1 MSRLIIAARADELRK
16 QADELDR
23 IAARQLPEKWE
34 LGMRVRYLATSD
46 WAWTKGDIAYVNR
59 LRPEYIGKPAD
70 EYQVFYTGPM
80 SQAATFWTTPDDVEL
95 VSDDGVKK

>member
-16 QADELDR
+16 EANELDR

-34 LGMRVRYLATSD
+34 VGMRVRYLETND
-46 WAWTKGDIAYVNR
+46 WAWKKGDIAYVNR
-59 LRPEYIGKPAD
+59 VFPNYIGRPAD

-80 SQAATFWTTPDDVEL
+80 NQAATLWTTPDDVEW